1 MLNWGVLSV
10 GPRNHNSRPNFSK
23 KISSEIIQMEKHT
36 YLYLSHKGLMP
47 IFFSPNCSF
56 SVCGTAAVV
65 AAAVVAAVAVAA
77 VVGDGVNGSFTD
89 WH

>member
-1 MLNWGVLSV
+1 LAQGTIIHVQIL
-10 GPRNHNSRPNFSK
+10 RKNFLLKSSK
-23 KISSEIIQMEKHT
+23 WKNT

-65 AAAVVAAVAVAA
+65 AAVAVVAVAA
-77 VVGDGVNGSFTD
+77 AVVVGDGVNGSFAD